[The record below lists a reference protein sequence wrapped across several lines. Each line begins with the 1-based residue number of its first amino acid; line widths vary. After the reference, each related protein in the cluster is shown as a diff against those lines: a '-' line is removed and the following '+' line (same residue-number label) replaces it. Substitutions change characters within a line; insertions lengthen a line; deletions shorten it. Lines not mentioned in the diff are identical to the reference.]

1 MYSPNDIKW
10 IKNVKRNQGVGIAY
24 GDVSCGENFKL
35 NWPTWAPQSPE
46 TPDVGD
52 IIVLFQRPDFV
63 EGRKTTG
70 VLLTHL
76 VGVMTDQVTI
86 DEEHPQHQWCREVKL
101 LAKADPIDAL
111 VNPGYFNFHKP
122 NRGLTNPI
130 GNLGTTIEMSEAEL
144 KLRLWELFYD
154 YMCPDVA
161 DDVPEFDFPAGS
173 YGESEG
179 DRVIR
184 EHVKQEIVRR
194 NSAIVREAKNRRL
207 KRDNGRLI
215 CECCSFDFLE
225 YYGDM
230 GYSFIE
236 CHHKIPIV
244 LGKRITKVTDL
255 ALVCSNCHRM
265 LHRKLKD
272 GTYHSVKSLK
282 ELIRS
287 GA

>member
-1 MYSPNDIKW
+1 
-10 IKNVKRNQGVGIAY
+10 
-24 GDVSCGENFKL
+24 
-35 NWPTWAPQSPE
+35 
-46 TPDVGD
+46 
-52 IIVLFQRPDFV
+52 
-63 EGRKTTG
+63 
-70 VLLTHL
+70 
-76 VGVMTDQVTI
+76 
-86 DEEHPQHQWCREVKL
+86 
-101 LAKADPIDAL
+101 
-111 VNPGYFNFHKP
+111 
-122 NRGLTNPI
+122 
-130 GNLGTTIEMSEAEL
+130 MSEAEL

-225 YYGDM
+225 YYWDM